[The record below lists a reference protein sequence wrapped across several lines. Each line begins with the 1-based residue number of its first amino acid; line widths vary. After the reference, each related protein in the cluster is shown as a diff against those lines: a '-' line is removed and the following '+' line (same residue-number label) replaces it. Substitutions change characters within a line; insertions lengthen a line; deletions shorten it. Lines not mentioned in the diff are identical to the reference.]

1 MFAKVANR
9 VRRRSAAGQRLSTT
23 VTQSQEAVI
32 QVDIAPELLRWAD
45 FSTPFPS
52 VSLGG
57 YSRFYEKQAPSEPM
71 EPPLR
76 FCPLLSQQPEPSP
89 SSEIP
94 SKSPLFN
101 TLRRK
106 CLPVIRE
113 VSLDSLTLNV
123 KPRDLTITTSTTTQ
137 PHSLKRRQKQLFRSP
152 SIESDF
158 ALSGCQ
164 SLSEASETSITI
176 NHNVSTDATPTDT
189 PPSPTSSIFS
199 SDSRLSRKRSDS
211 NYSEF
216 PITPA
221 TSVEDEIP
229 LLPTELLDKELSS
242 STPHIEESGE
252 SESEPVMTGP
262 ISPSSCCTVKI
273 LPGHCH
279 NNESESAVTRPL
291 SSLSYCTAT
300 SDFGEI

>member
-1 MFAKVANR
+1 MFTKVANR
-9 VRRRSAAGQRLSTT
+9 VRRRSAGQKSLSTSI
-23 VTQSQEAVI
+23 TQSQDAVI
-32 QVDIAPELLRWAD
+32 QVDIAPELLRWTD

-57 YSRFYEKQAPSEPM
+57 YSRFYEKHAPPSEPT
-71 EPPLR
+71 EPPLS

-94 SKSPLFN
+94 PKSPLFN

-113 VSLDSLTLNV
+113 VSLDSLSVNL
-123 KPRDLTITTSTTTQ
+123 KPRDLTITTSTTTTQ
-137 PHSLKRRQKQLFRSP
+137 PHSLKRRQKQLFRT
-152 SIESDF
+152 
-158 ALSGCQ
+158 SGCQ
-164 SLSEASETSITI
+164 SLSEGSDTSITI
-176 NHNVSTDATPTDT
+176 NNVNTDATPTDT

-199 SDSRLSRKRSDS
+199 SDSRSSHKRSDS

-229 LLPTELLDKELSS
+229 LLSTELLDKELSS
-242 STPHIEESGE
+242 TPHIESSESSE
-252 SESEPVMTGP
+252 SSEPVMTGP

-291 SSLSYCTAT
+291 SSLSYCTAN